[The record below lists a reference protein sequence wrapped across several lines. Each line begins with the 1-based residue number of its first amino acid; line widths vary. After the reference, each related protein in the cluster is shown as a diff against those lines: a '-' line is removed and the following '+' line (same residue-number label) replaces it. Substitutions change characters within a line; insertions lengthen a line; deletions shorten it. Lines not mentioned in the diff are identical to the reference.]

1 VQNEEKLKKELS
13 AAKSKS
19 EANDKK
25 DQALAKEKE
34 EQKSQF
40 DTLTVKNAKLSAEL
54 EVAQS
59 IKKDF

>member
-1 VQNEEKLKKELS
+1 LS

-19 EANDKK
+19 EANSKK
-25 DQALAKEKE
+25 DQELAKEKE

-40 DTLTVKNAKLSAEL
+40 DALTVKNAKLSAEL

-59 IKKDF
+59 IKKDFQAIES